1 MEEICICVFDST
13 ALHTHTL
20 YVNEPF
26 NHCLMGGERN
36 QKKHVASTLSLHST
50 LSFFL
55 SFFHYILS
63 FSLLSTLSFSFSPSL
78 FSPSLLGK
86 AGPLEEQEE

>member
-50 LSFFL
+50 LSF
-55 SFFHYILS
+55 
-63 FSLLSTLSFSFSPSL
+63 SFSPSL

-86 AGPLEEQEE
+86 AGPFEEQEE